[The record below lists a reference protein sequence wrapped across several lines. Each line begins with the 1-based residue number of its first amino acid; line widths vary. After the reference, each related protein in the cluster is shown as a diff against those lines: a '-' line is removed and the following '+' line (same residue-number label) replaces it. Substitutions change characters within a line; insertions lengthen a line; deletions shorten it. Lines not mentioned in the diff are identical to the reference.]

1 MPQRSGSDRAA
12 QPRHVLRPGRGHGMQ
27 FEKPKNV
34 RGALRRLLEYLRP
47 YWWTIVVVGTLSVFG
62 TAVSLLG
69 PYLMGRAIDALV
81 EGAGLA
87 VLLHYVLWMLGAYAI
102 AWGANTGQ
110 GVLIAAIAQRA
121 MRTLRGDLF
130 AHLQTLSLRFFDG
143 HASGDLMSRLT
154 NDMDAISRVLSQNV
168 TQLFSGLLTLIGIL
182 IVMFVLS
189 PWLALASMLVL
200 PLMIGLVGLVGMKTR
215 SAFRLY
221 QRDLGA
227 LNGTLEETYSGQRV
241 VIAFGQEERVLERF
255 DTQNEAV
262 RRRGT
267 HAMAYALL
275 VMPMMGI
282 LSNANVAVVAGLG
295 GWLSIRG
302 IVTIGLIAT
311 FISYSRQFAEP
322 LRQLGDLY
330 NQVQSALAGAERIFE
345 TIDTEPD
352 LDDRPGA
359 ALADDIA
366 GDVEFDDVSFGYVTG
381 TPVLR
386 GVSLRARPGERIAIV
401 GPTGAGKTTLV
412 NLLSRFYEV
421 DRGAIRIDGHDLRE
435 MPRAS
440 LRRQLG
446 AVLQG
451 TFLFAESVKE
461 NIRYGRLDA
470 TDEEVLAA
478 ARLANADRFIR
489 RLPRGYDT
497 VLSER
502 GANLSEGQRQLISIA
517 RAILADPRILILDE
531 ATSSVDTRTE
541 VQIQEGLHELMKGR
555 TSFVIAHRLS
565 TIRNADRIV
574 VIDGGEI
581 VEQGDHRALLAAG
594 GAYHR
599 LYASQFRGQTE
610 IAADNGPSLDVRYG
624 FTDHDGEPGGRSRE
638 ANRGGRTQC

>member
-1 MPQRSGSDRAA
+1 MAGVDRG
-12 QPRHVLRPGRGHGMQ
+12 PRNVLRPGRGAGIQ
-27 FEKPKNV
+27 FEKPKDP
-34 RGALRRLLEYLRP
+34 RGALRRLLGSLRP
-47 YWWTIVVVGTLSVFG
+47 YRGAILAVGALSVLG
-62 TAVSLLG
+62 TAVALLG

-81 EGAGLA
+81 GRAGLPT
-87 VLLHYVLWMLGAYAI
+87 LLRYVLWMLAAYLI

-110 GVLIAAIAQRA
+110 GVLIATTAQRA
-121 MRTLRGDLF
+121 MRGLRADLF
-130 AHLQTLSLRFFDG
+130 AHLQTLDLRFFDKR
-143 HASGDLMSRLT
+143 ASGDLMSRLT

-168 TQLFSGLLTLIGIL
+168 TQLFSGLLMLIGIL

-200 PLMIGLVGLVGMKTR
+200 PLMVGLVGLVGKRTR
-215 SAFRLY
+215 RAFREY

-241 VIAFGQEERVLERF
+241 VIAFGQEGRVLEQF
-255 DTQNEAV
+255 EAQNEAV

-295 GWLSIRG
+295 GWLTVKG
-302 IVTIGLIAT
+302 IVTVGMIAT

-345 TIDTEPD
+345 TVDTEPEI
-352 LDDRPGA
+352 DDRAGA
-359 ALADDIA
+359 IELDQVA
-366 GDVEFDDVSFGYVTG
+366 GAVEFDDVTFGYAPER
-381 TPVLR
+381 PVLR
-386 GVSLRARPGERIAIV
+386 GITLRARPGERIAIV

-421 DRGAIRIDGHDLRE
+421 DRGAIRIDGRDIRDVT
-435 MPRAS
+435 RAS
-440 LRRQLG
+440 LRRRLG

-451 TFLFAESVKE
+451 TFLFAESVAE

-470 TDEEVLAA
+470 TDEEVVAA
-478 ARLANADRFIR
+478 ARLANADRFIV

-497 VLSER
+497 ILSER
-502 GANLSEGQRQLISIA
+502 GANLSEGQRQLIAIA

-541 VQIQEGLHELMKGR
+541 VQIQEGLHQLMRGR

-574 VIDGGEI
+574 VIGEGRI

-594 GAYHR
+594 GAYYR
-599 LYASQFRGQTE
+599 QYMSQFRGE
-610 IAADNGPSLDVRYG
+610 PAAPGIGRPLDAAG
-624 FTDHDGEPGGRSRE
+624 SFADHGEVAERPLE
-638 ANRGGRTQC
+638 APEE